1 MKFSEATM
9 GCIGFDGVFWV
20 WDRTIGFD
28 GVFWA
33 WARTQ
38 WRVVGGSSFL
48 TNYEYVFILVKLSFL
63 LSPTSKLNLILFA
76 TMCVFFVLTTS
87 PRSKPTTSFV
97 TICFFWYSLPLLE
110 GSQPHPL

>member
-1 MKFSEATM
+1 M

-38 WRVVGGSSFL
+38 WRVVAGSSFL
-48 TNYEYVFILVKLSFL
+48 TNY
-63 LSPTSKLNLILFA
+63 
-76 TMCVFFVLTTS
+76 
-87 PRSKPTTSFV
+87 
-97 TICFFWYSLPLLE
+97 
-110 GSQPHPL
+110 